1 MSVHSTNDDQP
12 LEGKLVEGTKSMTTH
27 RESPPTLWAPGAVE
41 IDAEVGVYLSP
52 TLRRDTQNP
61 PFWHWCTKAN
71 NDAYIHS
78 PRYPAGHGWTPTGRF
93 GPVRCKV
100 LLARYSCPYPREE
113 HDPNLPPEDVDFSGR
128 RRPRDPQ
135 APHDHRE
142 SIAGCF
148 RCDLRR
154 EETTDAEA

>member
-1 MSVHSTNDDQP
+1 MADTSA
-12 LEGKLVEGTKSMTTH
+12 L
-27 RESPPTLWAPGAVE
+27 
-41 IDAEVGVYLSP
+41 DALAALADELQA
-52 TLRRDTQNP
+52 D
-61 PFWHWCTKAN
+61 
-71 NDAYIHS
+71 

>member
-1 MSVHSTNDDQP
+1 MSTYR
-12 LEGKLVEGTKSMTTH
+12 K
-27 RESPPTLWAPGAVE
+27 SPPAVWVPDAVE
-41 IDAEVGVYLSP
+41 IDAEVGIYLSP
-52 TLRRDTQNP
+52 SLQSDTNNPTL
-61 PFWHWCTKAN
+61 WHWCTKAN